1 VALVLVGAMIVMNLF
16 IAVLTDNYDSAE
28 QANEDELGKE
38 EEVDQEQ
45 AITAAVLLL
54 EHTNPMRKK
63 CLHIARSKW
72 FERGI
77 MCCILINTV
86 IMMMQFAPRTP
97 SPDAYS
103 YPVGE
108 LKAEYGFMPTPYFWF
123 LWVMNT
129 ILTVIFTVEAVI
141 KLLGLGPKI
150 YAMDNFNIFDCVV
163 VVISIVEVLLDVLGF
178 AGVLA
183 ASLPGLSALRAL
195 RIFRIMK
202 LVRSIESLRQILEM
216 LASSINS
223 VLFLLMLLGLF
234 VFIFSLLGMEL
245 FGGFYPRPETQYNY
259 SKALFPDVFATYHI
273 RWSDDPPFTN
283 FDSFGDAFLSI
294 FVVLS
299 GENWNDIWHDSHA
312 ATWAY
317 MGPVA
322 TIYFLFLFVIGNLLL
337 FNLFIAI
344 LIANAEN
351 KADDEEEEEDAAEL
365 DPGADPAF
373 SEKA

>member
-1 VALVLVGAMIVMNLF
+1 MLVGAMIVMNLF

-54 EHTNPMRKK
+54 KHTNPMRKK

-129 ILTVIFTVEAVI
+129 ILTVIFTVTT
-141 KLLGLGPKI
+141 
-150 YAMDNFNIFDCVV
+150 AMRVATDFTGRVGA
-163 VVISIVEVLLDVLGF
+163 LGF
-178 AGVLA
+178 DPCGLDPVRA
-183 ASLPGLSALRAL
+183 AIGHD
-195 RIFRIMK
+195 I
-202 LVRSIESLRQILEM
+202 RSRT
-216 LASSINS
+216 
-223 VLFLLMLLGLF
+223 
-234 VFIFSLLGMEL
+234 
-245 FGGFYPRPETQYNY
+245 R
-259 SKALFPDVFATYHI
+259 
-273 RWSDDPPFTN
+273 
-283 FDSFGDAFLSI
+283 
-294 FVVLS
+294 
-299 GENWNDIWHDSHA
+299 
-312 ATWAY
+312 
-317 MGPVA
+317 
-322 TIYFLFLFVIGNLLL
+322 
-337 FNLFIAI
+337 
-344 LIANAEN
+344 
-351 KADDEEEEEDAAEL
+351 EEEEHEDQRGRDGVDHEARRHVDVHEVDDDQVGLHDGDSESREQRQPL
-365 DPGADPAF
+365 DLEHRTDEGDRQQDQEVTPDLDVVGIVVF
-373 SEKA
+373 CVSGHY